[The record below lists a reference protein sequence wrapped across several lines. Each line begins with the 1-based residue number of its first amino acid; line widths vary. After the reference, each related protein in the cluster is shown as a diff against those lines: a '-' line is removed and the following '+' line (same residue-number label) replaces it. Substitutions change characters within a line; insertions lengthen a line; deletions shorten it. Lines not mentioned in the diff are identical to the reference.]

1 MNNKKNFGKGFGKGQ
16 TDNPVNLVE
25 QFNKRMEECG
35 QDYGLYQR
43 KYNRHTLRISL
54 TNEQTGREEW
64 GDSEVTFYNEDN
76 AINHLGFLG
85 DFLEF
90 MTKEENRSWGLGY
103 QDEGLVKRYTDFIT
117 EKVLP
122 YSQKNK
128 SEIA

>member
-1 MNNKKNFGKGFGKGQ
+1 
-16 TDNPVNLVE
+16 
-25 QFNKRMEECG
+25 MEECG

-85 DFLEF
+85 DLLEF
-90 MTKEENRSWGLGY
+90 MTKEENRSWGMGM

-117 EKVLP
+117 ERVLP
-122 YSQKNK
+122 HSLQM
-128 SEIA
+128 ELEE

>member
-1 MNNKKNFGKGFGKGQ
+1 M
-16 TDNPVNLVE
+16 
-25 QFNKRMEECG
+25 
-35 QDYGLYQR
+35 
-43 KYNRHTLRISL
+43 
-54 TNEQTGREEW
+54 
-64 GDSEVTFYNEDN
+64 TFYNEDN

-90 MTKEENRSWGLGY
+90 MTKEENRNWGLGL

-128 SEIA
+128 SETA

>member
-16 TDNPVNLVE
+16 TVNPVNLVE

-64 GDSEVTFYNEDN
+64 GDYEVTFYNEDN

-90 MTKEENRSWGLGY
+90 MTKEENRDWGLGM
-103 QDEGLVKRYTDFIT
+103 QDKELVKRYTAFIT

-122 YSQKNK
+122 HSLQM
-128 SEIA
+128 ELEE

>member
-1 MNNKKNFGKGFGKGQ
+1 MNNKKNFGKGFGNGQ
-16 TDNPVNLVE
+16 TVNPVNLVE

-90 MTKEENRSWGLGY
+90 MTKEENRNWGLGM
-103 QDEGLVKRYTDFIT
+103 QDKGLVKRYTDWIT
-117 EKVLP
+117 DRVLP
-122 YSQKNK
+122 HSLQM
-128 SEIA
+128 ELEE